1 MSAGTL
7 TPLVNSRDHEPSAGK
22 VACDVPKSDLK
33 PSRKSSTQD
42 TALTARQIAIA
53 VAESVAA
60 KSTTA
65 AAHGSM
71 KRDDLLAMLEQSA
84 LRKASTAEENGAQR
98 DTTFDLVQKDPMAKQ
113 YLEDYCTTK
122 GCQQYGWIE

>member
-7 TPLVNSRDHEPSAGK
+7 TPLVNSRIHEPSAGK

-42 TALTARQIAIA
+42 TALTAQQIAA
-53 VAESVAA
+53 AESVAA